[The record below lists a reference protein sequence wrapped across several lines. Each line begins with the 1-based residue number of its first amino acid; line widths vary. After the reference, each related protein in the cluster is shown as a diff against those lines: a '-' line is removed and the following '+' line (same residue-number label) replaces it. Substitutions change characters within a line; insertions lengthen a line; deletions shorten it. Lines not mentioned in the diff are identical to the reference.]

1 MGQYRTL
8 DPITEGPD
16 ATGPSRDWHAIAA
29 KEPVYRQ
36 ERFAL
41 RPQRLPVTLATKER
55 PRTTKSPIVEM
66 QLGRVPILVR
76 NSNQRPIE
84 AGVSADGSV
93 WGVSDPG
100 RWHRH
105 DSNLAA
111 DGGGAEAPAGVPAPW
126 SLASQVGTRVVL
138 MGAALGVLAY
148 VMSLNKKRDG
158 TYFPKK

>member
-1 MGQYRTL
+1 MQYRTL
-8 DPITEGPD
+8 DPVTEGPD
-16 ATGPSRDWHAIAA
+16 VTGPSRDWHAITG

-41 RPQRLPVTLATKER
+41 KPQRLPVHLATKAR
-55 PRTTKSPIVEM
+55 PKTVQSPIVEM
-66 QLGRVPILVR
+66 PLGRMPVMVR

-111 DGGGAEAPAGVPAPW
+111 DAAADAGIPAP
-126 SLASQVGTRVVL
+126 T
-138 MGAALGVLAY
+138 MGWDANLKARLVMLGVAAGLAAY
-148 VMSLNKKRDG
+148 CVMCRKK
-158 TYFPKK
+158 